1 MEVELLISSTRL
13 SAAGV
18 ASSFA
23 MTAMAAVLCVTGAQA
38 AQQKRPAVVVARPVA
53 PHPAPRVVTPRVV
66 TPCVVTPRVTT
77 QTHVNTNVN
86 KQVHFTPN
94 VTQHEEHFDKFH
106 KKGKQPASPNPS
118 VQLGNPNLQ
127 KQIPNLGQQ
136 KLPVVPG
143 ANTLKPGPGKPNFSP
158 VGLKPGPGGFQQIKP
173 AFPAVAFKNKF
184 FPIHKGPH
192 FVWFGGFKKFFVPVG
207 VLGVVL
213 IGGSYWYPDGYV
225 SIEGPSCGG
234 FTPDGCQLHWRMV
247 DFADGGGEPQCVQY
261 CPRSGPPPAQIATL
275 PPPPPLPQNG
285 ACQVTIFSDPNFAG
299 TSAPTGDSQ
308 PALSQTGWRNEISSI
323 QVQAGTWDF
332 FTEENF
338 GGEQMRLPAGP
349 YPLLAPEWSKKIG
362 SFMCVQP
369 GPGA

>member
-1 MEVELLISSTRL
+1 
-13 SAAGV
+13 
-18 ASSFA
+18 
-23 MTAMAAVLCVTGAQA
+23 
-38 AQQKRPAVVVARPVA
+38 VVAPQVRT
-53 PHPAPRVVTPRVV
+53 VTRTTTTITRNTAITKQQNVNRNL
-66 TPCVVTPRVTT
+66 RVTNPNL
-77 QTHVNTNVN
+77 QTGN
-86 KQVHFTPN
+86 PN
-94 VTQHEEHFDKFH
+94 
-106 KKGKQPASPNPS
+106 
-118 VQLGNPNLQ
+118 LRRGNPNLQ
-127 KQIPNLGQQ
+127 TGNQNLQGTNRNLEVQ
-136 KLPVVPG
+136 KGALPQG
-143 ANTLKPGPGKPNFSP
+143 ALKLGPGKPNFSP

-192 FVWFGGFKKFFVPVG
+192 FVWLGGFKKFFVPVG
-207 VLGVVL
+207 ALGVVL

-225 SIEGPSCGG
+225 SIDGPTCGG
-234 FTPDGCQLHWRMV
+234 FTPDGCQLRWRMV

-285 ACQVTIFSDPNFAG
+285 ACQVTIFSDPNFGG
-299 TSAPTGDSQ
+299 TSAPTGDNQ

-349 YPLLAPEWSKKIG
+349 YPLLAPEWGKKIG